1 MLNPHAADLRSC
13 PVQLYYDE
21 TMDDAR
27 IKPISE
33 KPTRSPLARPST
45 PLDAPVSWPRS
56 ALLFGRE
63 HQTLGALAAIGEGA
77 VAITLSRG
85 GFAKQYEH
93 TESNEDAS
101 CFAYGPRG
109 AFVAVADGH
118 HGASGAQTAIQFLA
132 NEWAPRWLVR
142 SESQNPDQ
150 WIKESRQAL
159 ADVNQAVLAEAAQRD
174 YPPAPTTLAFAVF
187 SEASNQIAWAGI
199 GDSHIF
205 ASSTEET
212 QDWLGKA
219 LSEKRRR
226 FLGYEKLTL
235 ESLAEHSGSGICPS
249 TSLRAIVLAT
259 DGLSEPQIG
268 VADPAAAITESVE
281 QSRSVPWDRRAL
293 ELARQ
298 VSGVAMRA
306 HQQQKAGDNIATAA
320 LWLEHE
326 S

>member
-1 MLNPHAADLRSC
+1 
-13 PVQLYYDE
+13 
-21 TMDDAR
+21 MDDAR
-27 IKPISE
+27 IKPIAE
-33 KPTRSPLARPST
+33 KPTRHPLARPS
-45 PLDAPVSWPRS
+45 APFDGPASWPRS
-56 ALLFGRE
+56 AHLFGRE
-63 HQTLGALAAIGEGA
+63 HQTLGALAAIGEGP

-93 TESNEDAS
+93 TEANEDAT
-101 CFAYGPRG
+101 CFAYGPGG
-109 AFVAVADGH
+109 AFLAVADGH

-132 NEWAPRWLVR
+132 SDWAPRWLAR
-142 SESQNPDQ
+142 SEPQTSDE

-159 ADVNQAVLAEAAQRD
+159 AETNQAVLAEAAQRD
-174 YPPAPTTLAFAVF
+174 YPPAPTTLAFAVL
-187 SEASNQIAWAGI
+187 SEADKKITWAGI

-212 QDWLGKA
+212 QDCLGKA
-219 LSEKRRR
+219 LSGKRRR

-235 ESLAEHSGSGICPS
+235 ESLAEHSGSGVFPS
-249 TSLRAIVLAT
+249 TSLRAVVLAT

-268 VADPAAAITESVE
+268 VADPAGAVAESVE
-281 QSRSVPWDRRAL
+281 QCRSVPWDRRAL

-326 S
+326 P